1 MNKVSYI
8 EIEIGKKPVLSFGNS
23 SGDTSMANYVV
34 NDNQYESLA
43 FMVCCDD
50 LERENGDMKKANN
63 MKKLCEENNW
73 EPISMRD
80 DWKTIYGD
88 KVTRKI

>member
-1 MNKVSYI
+1 
-8 EIEIGKKPVLSFGNS
+8 
-23 SGDTSMANYVV
+23 
-34 NDNQYESLA
+34 
-43 FMVCCDD
+43 MVCCDD